1 MRFRLVPRDE
11 GFFALFNKTAENAAA
26 VAALVHEALGRLP
39 DVAAVAEKVLELE
52 DRGDQLRRQI
62 FTALDT
68 AIVTPLDRED
78 IHALA
83 EGFDRAVDSM
93 SAAVDLIR
101 LHQVSEPVEGVAEFG
116 QLLVAAAD
124 AAVRATANLERLR
137 DMQADLEIIDDIET
151 RGDHLF
157 RETTALLFS
166 GAFKAFTVLKWKDVV
181 ESLEAALNAFES
193 TADVITSI
201 ALKHS

>member
-1 MRFRLVPRDE
+1 MRLLPRDE
-11 GFFALFNKTAENAAA
+11 RFFELFT
-26 VAALVHEALGRLP
+26 
-39 DVAAVAEKVLELE
+39 AVAERSVEASGLMVELLKAPPDRRNYLVESIKRLEHECDTITHEVITRL
-52 DRGDQLRRQI
+52 DRTFI
-62 FTALDT
+62 
-68 AIVTPLDRED
+68 TPLDRED